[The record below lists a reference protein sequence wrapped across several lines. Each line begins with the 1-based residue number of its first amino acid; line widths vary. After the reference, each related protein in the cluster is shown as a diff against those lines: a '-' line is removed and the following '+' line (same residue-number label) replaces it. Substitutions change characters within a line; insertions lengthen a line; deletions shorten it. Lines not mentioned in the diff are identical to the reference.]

1 MSFRIRTLG
10 RNRFIFNFMVLFFTA
25 AVLWFSVFIM
35 NRTGSGGLSV
45 EERLNVLR
53 QMDIDAIEQLKSDR
67 QYKEMADEILAQFM
81 DDAVCF
87 PIPISTREPQRFVN
101 YVDSWGYGRSYG
113 GERSHEGTDIMA
125 DYNVRGYYPVVS
137 ISDGIVEKI
146 GWLELGG
153 YRLGIR
159 CKSGGYFYYA
169 HLYDYA
175 EGIEEGSHVKAGQ
188 LIGYMGDSGYSKV
201 EGTVGNFDVHLHLG
215 IYVTFEGEEIS
226 VNPYHLLK
234 RLQIIKAN
242 Y

>member
-10 RNRFIFNFMVLFFTA
+10 RNKFIFTFMVLFFA
-25 AVLWFSVFIM
+25 ATVIWLSVFIM
-35 NRTGSGGLSV
+35 NKRDKDHLSA
-45 EERLNVLR
+45 EERLTVLR
-53 QMDIDAIEQLKSDR
+53 QMDLEEIEKLSSDK
-67 QYKEMADEILAQFM
+67 QYKEMADEILAQFV
-81 DDAVCF
+81 DDALCF
-87 PIPISTREPQRFVN
+87 PIPISTREPRRFVN

-113 GERSHEGTDIMA
+113 GERTHEGTDIMA

-175 EGIEEGSHVKAGQ
+175 EGIREGSQVKAGQ

-201 EGTVGNFDVHLHLG
+201 EGTVGNFDVHLHIG
-215 IYVTFEGEEIS
+215 IYVKYEGEEIS

>member
-125 DYNVRGYYPVVS
+125 D
-137 ISDGIVEKI
+137 
-146 GWLELGG
+146 
-153 YRLGIR
+153 
-159 CKSGGYFYYA
+159 
-169 HLYDYA
+169 
-175 EGIEEGSHVKAGQ
+175 
-188 LIGYMGDSGYSKV
+188 
-201 EGTVGNFDVHLHLG
+201 
-215 IYVTFEGEEIS
+215 
-226 VNPYHLLK
+226 
-234 RLQIIKAN
+234 
-242 Y
+242 

>member
-1 MSFRIRTLG
+1 MSVQIRRLC
-10 RNRFIFNFMVLFFTA
+10 RNRVIFTVLVFLFA
-25 AVLWFSVFIM
+25 ATVFRFSIYIM
-35 NRTGSGGLSV
+35 NRTENGGISAR
-45 EERLNVLR
+45 ERLNVIR
-53 QMDIDAIEQLKSDR
+53 QMDIDSIEKLKSDKR
-67 QYKEMADEILAQFM
+67 YKEMAEEILAQFM

-87 PIPISTREPQRFVN
+87 PVPISTRDPRRFVN
-101 YVDSWGYGRSYG
+101 YADSWGYGRSYG
-113 GERSHEGTDIMA
+113 GERTHEGTDIMA

-175 EGIEEGSHVKAGQ
+175 EGINEGSQVKAGQ

-215 IYVTFEGEEIS
+215 IYVMYEGEELS
-226 VNPYHLLK
+226 VNPFHLLK

>member
-1 MSFRIRTLG
+1 
-10 RNRFIFNFMVLFFTA
+10 
-25 AVLWFSVFIM
+25 
-35 NRTGSGGLSV
+35 
-45 EERLNVLR
+45 
-53 QMDIDAIEQLKSDR
+53 
-67 QYKEMADEILAQFM
+67 
-81 DDAVCF
+81 
-87 PIPISTREPQRFVN
+87 
-101 YVDSWGYGRSYG
+101 
-113 GERSHEGTDIMA
+113 MA

-175 EGIEEGSHVKAGQ
+175 EGINEGSQVKAGQ

-215 IYVTFEGEEIS
+215 IYVMYEGEELS
-226 VNPYHLLK
+226 VNPFHLLK